1 MRPRPGGEFP
11 AAHEKGLAMTVA
23 RYISADVRERAVI
36 GGSPAG
42 AEAPML
48 LERTAHI
55 VWREQALD
63 EEPPAALAPASP
75 LSARMLA
82 AELQRRDP
90 DNVISLPS
98 SAYRVHAFAEVGN
111 VDTDVELTPDEVR
124 NRLLGRAL
132 AGGLYLGERCRSGI
146 GRRLDMGM

>member
-1 MRPRPGGEFP
+1 
-11 AAHEKGLAMTVA
+11 MTVA

-55 VWREQALD
+55 VWREQAPD
-63 EEPPAALAPASP
+63 KESPAALAPASP

-90 DNVISLPS
+90 EDVITLPS
-98 SAYRVHAFAEVGN
+98 SAYRVHAFAEVGS
-111 VDTDVELTPDEVR
+111 VETDVELTPDKVR
-124 NRLLGRAL
+124 SRVMGRAL
-132 AGGLYLGERCRSGI
+132 AGGLYLGEGPPSGV
-146 GRRLDMGM
+146 GSQLNMAV

>member
-82 AELQRRDP
+82 AELRRRDP

-111 VDTDVELTPDEVR
+111 VAADVELTPDKIR
-124 NRLLGRAL
+124 NRVIGRAL
-132 AGGLYLGERCRSGI
+132 AGGLYLGESCRSGI
-146 GRRLDMGM
+146 GRQLNMGV